1 LTRCPDTCACKACK
15 TQDVEADAN
24 ELHLE
29 LDVSG
34 SPSLDNMGDEDPNNH
49 ISH

>member
-1 LTRCPDTCACKACK
+1 MEVYQVPRYMCCK
-15 TQDVEADAN
+15 TQDVEADTN

-29 LDVSG
+29 LDVIE
-34 SPSLDNMGDEDPNNH
+34 SPSLDSIRDEDPNNH